1 MKTELLNARDPA
13 QLRRAGELLKAG
25 ELVAIPTETVY
36 GLAADASN
44 PEAVA
49 RIFAAKQRPRSH
61 PLIVHLASAKQLPRW
76 ARTVP
81 DWVHAVAER
90 FWPGPLTLL
99 LEKHP
104 QVPDIVTGG
113 LPTIGLRVPDQPV
126 VLALLEQF
134 DLAVAAPSAN
144 PYQKLSPTTASQVLA
159 ALDGKIAAVLD
170 DGPCTVGTESTI
182 LRVHQETAE
191 ILRSGPI
198 TAEDLAPYLPFPVKT
213 PARHDVAVSGNRKVH
228 YRPNAGLFI
237 RSAEE
242 LLPLLERPPEGAGFL
257 VYSPELARFA
267 ADHVIVMPP
276 DHRGYRKALY
286 ARLHEL
292 DQQVQQIWVER
303 PPDEPEWLDIRDRLG
318 RAASG

>member
-1 MKTELLNARDPA
+1 MKTELLNADDPA
-13 QLRRAGELLKAG
+13 QVQQAGNLLRAG
-25 ELVAIPTETVY
+25 ELVAVPTETVY

-61 PLIVHLASAKQLPRW
+61 PLIVHLASAEQLPRW
-76 ARTVP
+76 ARNVP
-81 DWVHAVAER
+81 DWVARVAER

-104 QVPDIVTGG
+104 RVPDIVTGG

-126 VLALLEQF
+126 LLGLLKRF

-144 PYQKLSPTTASQVLA
+144 LYQRLSPTTAEQVMATL
-159 ALDGKIAAVLD
+159 GGTIAAVLD
-170 DGPCTVGTESTI
+170 GGPCSVGTESTI
-182 LRVHQETAE
+182 LRVREKTAE

-198 TAEDLAPYLPFPVKT
+198 SAEDLAPYLPFPVIT
-213 PARHDVAVSGNRKVH
+213 PESHDLAVSGNKRVH

-242 LLPLLERPPEGAGFL
+242 LLRLLENPPDDAGFL
-257 VYSPELARFA
+257 VHSPELKRFSTE
-267 ADHVIVMPP
+267 HLVPMPEH
-276 DHRGYRKALY
+276 HREYRRILY
-286 ARLHEL
+286 ATLHEL
-292 DQQVQQIWVER
+292 DMRVKQIWVEA
-303 PPDEPEWLDIRDRLG
+303 PPEDPEWLDIRDRLG
-318 RAASG
+318 RAASR